1 MSRRALRRRYGRSG
15 SAARRRFAVYTDVD
29 GFTHR
34 HGIVSLPM
42 NAGYAETEAALV
54 QVGVYAP
61 RGLDK
66 LKWGKT
72 GARIVEPGNWTIVKL
87 RRLK

>member
-1 MSRRALRRRYGRSG
+1 MKRSRRGLKKRYGHSG
-15 SAARRRFAVYTDVD
+15 GLRRFAVYTDVD
-29 GFTHR
+29 GFAHR
-34 HGIVSLPM
+34 HGVVSFPM
-42 NAGYAETEAALV
+42 RASYVETEAALV
-54 QVGVYAP
+54 RIGVYAP
-61 RGLDK
+61 RGLDR